1 MRFYCCSG
9 AMIDDLTDGKIAV
22 AFNVLGRDATRIEG
36 KVRLEITLLSD
47 FRTPMIRGAMVS
59 RATTKGEAAQAFVEY
74 LFDLQTETDA
84 AVLLLLLNK
93 RWGVT
98 PTIVQLRWSLR

>member
-1 MRFYCCSG
+1 
-9 AMIDDLTDGKIAV
+9 
-22 AFNVLGRDATRIEG
+22 
-36 KVRLEITLLSD
+36 
-47 FRTPMIRGAMVS
+47 MIRGAMVS

-74 LFDLQTETDA
+74 LFDLQTETDV